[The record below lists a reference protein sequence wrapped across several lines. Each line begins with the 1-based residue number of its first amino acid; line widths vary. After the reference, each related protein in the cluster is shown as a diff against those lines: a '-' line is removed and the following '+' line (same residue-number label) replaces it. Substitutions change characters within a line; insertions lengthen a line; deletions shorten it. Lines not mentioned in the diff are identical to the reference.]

1 MSYVIQAV
9 LSNAQHPEYGQVT
22 IPFPIP
28 NQNYDC
34 TIELLEP
41 LEIGDTLR
49 QDCQVD
55 ELDSFYTVLNA
66 LIGTQVTLDELDY
79 LAKRL
84 DSFDDGEA
92 AQFQGM
98 AHKLGLS
105 KIKDL
110 INLTFCCQKAT
121 VITDFSDLEKIGRE
135 HYMNLNGGC
144 ARTEDLEALDGTE
157 TAYLLIDSGAG
168 TVTPY
173 GVAYDNSMKLEPLYN
188 GRQFPEYLYDNS
200 SMGLKIVPAENQA
213 PELLWLPA
221 SEQQIRRTLLR
232 AGWQDP
238 DHADYTI
245 DVFLLQKEAGRILNE
260 KRDSLHSLNAMCG
273 AIAKLEQKDRDKLEA
288 VIVFAEPENA
298 GAIRRLA
305 ENLEQFD
312 FIPGIHTPEE
322 YGRYMI
328 RESGRFEYDDRL
340 LFCQPR
346 AQPQGGVR
354 RFTTFPQQRK
364 TARSP
369 APFSSFPFSHQR
381 HIADAVERFK
391 RLDLLVQRRFAV
403 HPKGERAAHGA
414 AALLLRLAEEVQ
426 VPNVVSVALY
436 LADDL
441 ADRALF
447 LHLEIHSGNALRL
460 ADAKVH
466 APQHLHR
473 KEDERIADDAA
484 RVKTRAERR
493 ADDGDRPQARRGR
506 QAAHL
511 LIARH

>member
-328 RESGRFEYDDRL
+328 RESGRFEYDDIYLQSFAPDMDLQEFEERVCCVMENRML
-340 LFCQPR
+340 VDVIDR
-346 AQPQGGVR
+346 A
-354 RFTTFPQQRK
+354 
-364 TARSP
+364 
-369 APFSSFPFSHQR
+369 
-381 HIADAVERFK
+381 
-391 RLDLLVQRRFAV
+391 
-403 HPKGERAAHGA
+403 
-414 AALLLRLAEEVQ
+414 LLRLKRYPDRGELYYEILTKQFIHRFNSTEKELLDELNMERSVFYDRKREAIFLLSLCLFGYAVPELQEELEM
-426 VPNVVSVALY
+426 PRLY
-436 LADDL
+436 PD
-441 ADRALF
+441 
-447 LHLEIHSGNALRL
+447 
-460 ADAKVH
+460 
-466 APQHLHR
+466 
-473 KEDERIADDAA
+473 
-484 RVKTRAERR
+484 
-493 ADDGDRPQARRGR
+493 
-506 QAAHL
+506 
-511 LIARH
+511 